1 MATNIGTGPKDIPLN
16 QFLGQMAFKDKYEA
30 THFKIMASDP
40 AAGVVGECY
49 WNTTDN
55 ALRVYDGTSWGAA

>member
-1 MATNIGTGPKDIPLN
+1 
-16 QFLGQMAFKDKYEA
+16 MAFKDKYEA

-49 WNTTDN
+49 WNTTSN